1 MSARPSPRGEHR
13 TSPLRAALPGVVTL
27 ALVVRLLGLTW
38 GLPDATHYF
47 SFHPDEFDI
56 AGRALRILNTG
67 SWDPEFFNYGSL
79 PIYLTAIVSWPFH
92 AAGFVQT
99 VTGTHVVARLLSIV
113 AGAAT
118 ALVAA
123 RIAARFVPAPY
134 AVFAALAV
142 ACAPGHA
149 LHSGFATPDAIT
161 TCLVAVALLLAIRA
175 LEGAPRAFALAG
187 AVAGFAAGTKY
198 AAGLVLVAPLLAALL
213 APGGVR
219 RRLAR
224 VAAAAGAA
232 LAAFLAAV
240 PYALLTPARFLADVR
255 YELLVHPREGHL
267 DIFTRTGDGWSH
279 HLLANLPYVLGPPLL
294 VLALAGVVVM
304 AMRRRPAGVVLLA
317 FALPYF
323 AGLGLSQVRF
333 LRYTLP
339 LVPVLA
345 VAAAVALD
353 AYRGTSLARRIR
365 PAIAG
370 AAAVGYAAA
379 LTLLQVSALLAP
391 DPRTRAAR
399 WIAANAPPGSTV
411 GLASIPWFHTA
422 AVTPWN
428 GGERSLPR
436 FNATPAA
443 WRFVVCGEWDTATL
457 RAERPYL
464 FLMSEFEWREAER
477 LRTPQA
483 LAFLAALDRAYLPA
497 ARFEGIA
504 PGPRRLFG
512 RGFAPH
518 DWLYPFAE
526 VRVWRRRD

>member
-13 TSPLRAALPGVVTL
+13 TTPLRAALPGIVAL
-27 ALVVRLLGLTW
+27 ALALRLSGLTW

-47 SFHPDEFDI
+47 SFHPDEFDT
-56 AGRALRILNTG
+56 AGRAIRILNTG

-79 PIYLTAIVSWPFH
+79 PLYLTTIVSWPFH
-92 AAGFVQT
+92 AAGLVQT

-123 RIAARFVPAPY
+123 RIAARLVPAPF
-134 AVFAALAV
+134 AVLAALAV
-142 ACAPGHA
+142 ACAPGHV
-149 LHSGFATPDAIT
+149 LHSGFATPDAIAT
-161 TCLVAVALLLAIRA
+161 FLAATALLLALRA
-175 LEGAPRAFALAG
+175 LEGASRAFALAG
-187 AVAGFAAGTKY
+187 A
-198 AAGLVLVAPLLAALL
+198 AAGLAAAAKYSAGLAVAAPVAAALL
-213 APGGVR
+213 LPGAVR
-219 RRLAR
+219 QRVAR
-224 VAAAAGAA
+224 IAAAAGAA
-232 LAAFLAAV
+232 LAAFLVAV

-267 DIFTRTGDGWSH
+267 DIFTRTGDGWSY

-294 VLALAGVVVM
+294 VLALAGLAVM
-304 AMRRRPAGVVLLA
+304 ATRRRPAGVVLLA
-317 FALPYF
+317 FAIPYF
-323 AGLGLSQVRF
+323 LGLGLSQVRF

-353 AYRGTSLARRIR
+353 AYRGTALARRLR
-365 PAIAG
+365 PAIPG
-370 AAAVGYAAA
+370 ALAVGYAAA
-379 LTLLQVSALLAP
+379 LVLLQASALLAP
-391 DPRTRAAR
+391 DPRTRAAG
-399 WIAANAPPGSTV
+399 WVAANAPPGSTV

-443 WRFVVCGEWDTATL
+443 WRFVVCGDWDAARL
-457 RAERPYL
+457 RAERPYVL
-464 FLMSEFEWREAER
+464 VMSEFEWREAER
-477 LRTPQA
+477 LRTPEA
-483 LAFLAALDRAYLPA
+483 MAFLAALDQGYLPA

-504 PGPRRLFG
+504 PGARRCFG
-512 RGFAPH
+512 RAFAPH